1 MKIKMLPLFLVAA
14 ANTFAFNAKA
24 DTKSIVSQ
32 ISSIYCDYRYSETI
46 YNLQNKSI
54 KFIGRNSSDVTP
66 MMRLQLDEQN
76 ETVTIY
82 SVSFGSVITKTFK
95 VRGNPY
101 KAGFTDTYIV
111 GLDSDECHG
120 AIK

>member
-1 MKIKMLPLFLVAA
+1 MKIKMLPLLLVAA
-14 ANTFAFNAKA
+14 ANIFAMNANA

-32 ISSIYCDYRYSETI
+32 MSTIYCDYRYSETI

-54 KFIGRNSSDVTP
+54 KYIGRNSSDVTP
-66 MMRLQLDEQN
+66 MLRLQLDEQN

-82 SVSFGSVITKTFK
+82 SISFGNVVTKTFK
-95 VRGNPY
+95 VNGNPY

-111 GLDSDECHG
+111 SLGSDECHG
-120 AIK
+120 TLK

>member
-1 MKIKMLPLFLVAA
+1 MKIKMLPLLLLAA
-14 ANTFAFNAKA
+14 ANTFSFNAKA

-32 ISSIYCDYRYSETI
+32 ISSIYCDHRYSETI
-46 YNLQNKSI
+46 YNLESKAI

-66 MMRLQLDEQN
+66 MLRLQLDEQN

-82 SVSFGSVITKTFK
+82 SISFGNVVTKTFK
-95 VRGNPY
+95 VAGTPY

-111 GLDSDECHG
+111 GLGSDECYG
-120 AIK
+120 KIK